1 MADAGKLSRE
11 RIKEMAKIYDYS
23 LAHRYMTVIS
33 SDDCEDVYQALRE
46 LLSAREHID
55 QQNDQIV
62 QRDELLAQQGEQI
75 AALRAALEEIRDCI
89 LNEREG
95 MAEMNFGS
103 DRVNAVLGIID
114 DRIDHAKIGRNADGT
129 WR

>member
-11 RIKEMAKIYDYS
+11 RIEEMAKIYDS
-23 LAHRYMTVIS
+23 LAHRYMT
-33 SDDCEDVYQALRE
+33 DDCEDVYQALRE
-46 LLSAREHID
+46 LLYART
-55 QQNDQIV
+55 
-62 QRDELLAQQGEQI
+62 LLAQQGEQI
-75 AALRAALEEIRDCI
+75 AALRAALEEIRDCV

-129 WR
+129 WADSALAKQGGATE